1 MDSVVPQARA
11 RLLQR
16 GSAALQHRPKGG
28 AARDPLAGLVALG
41 PGPEP
46 LQRLLE
52 LHDDDDP
59 AGVEQIREDLPRNAW
74 TSTTGC
80 SQLQLWN
87 SSPNSAIVLMFF
99 FFRGEVE
106 KNPEKRKQY
115 DKGKDRKTPY
125 YSVGYL

>member
-1 MDSVVPQARA
+1 MDSVLPQARA

-16 GSAALQHRPKGG
+16 GGAALEHRPKGG

-59 AGVEQIREDLPRNAW
+59 AGIEQVREDLPWNAW

-80 SQLQLWN
+80 SRLQLWN
-87 SSPNSAIVLMFF
+87 SSPNSAVVLMFQSCE
-99 FFRGEVE
+99 GETYQSFIMGSV
-106 KNPEKRKQY
+106 Y
-115 DKGKDRKTPY
+115 DLIMGC
-125 YSVGYL
+125 